1 MILSQILLPCKLE
14 TVKVFKCLFL
24 KCFLKTVFINLKIYF
39 LESGIYSPFF
49 DKFTNYYNV
58 IVIKLTQ
65 PDYKNCISSYLF
77 KILFEHISSCK
88 FMQVKINMNVTNI
101 LSFKTKFSTS
111 TEFQNLYIFILNI

>member
-1 MILSQILLPCKLE
+1 M
-14 TVKVFKCLFL
+14 
-24 KCFLKTVFINLKIYF
+24 FINLKIYF

-88 FMQVKINMNVTNI
+88 FMQVKINMNMTNI
-101 LSFKTKFSTS
+101 NK
-111 TEFQNLYIFILNI
+111 FQNNLLLQQNFKIHIYFKYMKYIDRICFMHA